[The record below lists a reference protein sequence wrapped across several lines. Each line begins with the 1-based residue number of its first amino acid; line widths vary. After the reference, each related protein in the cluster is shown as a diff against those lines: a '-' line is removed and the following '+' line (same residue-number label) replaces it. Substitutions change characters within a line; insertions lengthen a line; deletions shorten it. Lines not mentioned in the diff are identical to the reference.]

1 MSFAMDATVCK
12 NKIIMKTS
20 FRDTPT
26 SLEKPLIH
34 GLRGFKVHVFN
45 PIWFIIFTD
54 FSSPKVALH
63 VQLAK
68 ARGDLRTEAQ

>member
-1 MSFAMDATVCK
+1 MSFAMDARVCK
-12 NKIIMKTS
+12 NKIIMKTN

-54 FSSPKVALH
+54 FSSRKVGFTRAIS
-63 VQLAK
+63 K
-68 ARGDLRTEAQ
+68 NTR